1 MGVPFSVAHQFSRS
15 LAMSEHNST
24 REYIYS
30 ILRTVYEPTKYGRI
44 LVHQINPMTE
54 ALHI

>member
-1 MGVPFSVAHQFSRS
+1 
-15 LAMSEHNST
+15 MSEHNST